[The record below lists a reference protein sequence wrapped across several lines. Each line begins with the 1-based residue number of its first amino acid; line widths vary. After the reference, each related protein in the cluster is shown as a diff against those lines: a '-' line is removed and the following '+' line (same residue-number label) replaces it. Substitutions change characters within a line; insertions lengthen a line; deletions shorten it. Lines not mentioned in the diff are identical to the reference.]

1 VEYAPA
7 PPFSD
12 GTPETADPALV
23 AAVRDKAKA
32 YQARMAEVD
41 GRAAARHDFFK

>member
-1 VEYAPA
+1 VPA
-7 PPFSD
+7 A
-12 GTPETADPALV
+12 PETADPALV

-41 GRAAARHDFFK
+41 ARAAARHDSFK